1 MNSELDVI
9 AKFQQNFMITPK
21 KKKII
26 WMWNSLQHHVN
37 VLIDL
42 LHNWKNSLKYL
53 HILSIETV
61 VIMVIHDI
69 FLSWILQVVHRD
81 LKPSNILYADNS
93 GSPDSLRICDFGFAK
108 QLRADNGLLMTP
120 CYTAN
125 FVAPEVRENLAVVA
139 LVFDC
144 VFIFKFV
151 VIWQ

>member
-1 MNSELDVI
+1 MLNFNRTLYLNNSKKSSKCEPIFQHHVI
-9 AKFQQNFMITPK
+9 VLIALTPQLK
-21 KKKII
+21 NSPKYLTQINC
-26 WMWNSLQHHVN
+26 WNSL
-37 VLIDL
+37 
-42 LHNWKNSLKYL
+42 
-53 HILSIETV
+53 
-61 VIMVIHDI
+61 IMVIHNVL
-69 FLSWILQVVHRD
+69 LSWILQVVHRD

-144 VFIFKFV
+144 VLIFKFV